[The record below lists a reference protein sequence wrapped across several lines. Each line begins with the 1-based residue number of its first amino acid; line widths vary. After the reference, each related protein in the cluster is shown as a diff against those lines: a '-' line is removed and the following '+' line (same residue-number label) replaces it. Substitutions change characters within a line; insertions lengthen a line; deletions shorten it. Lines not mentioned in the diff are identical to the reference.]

1 MLILG
6 LDPSQKTGWALY
18 DTKAPLSAI
27 RCGVL
32 KIAAEKK
39 AFERNAGLLGRA
51 LVKLLGE
58 HRDPNTKK
66 IILPDFAVIEKA
78 PRQPAGQYGQQR
90 KPTTVKFM
98 GEEVPAQDGDE
109 AEGGG
114 GLQSTLSTNQM
125 AAALCAVLGAYGIP
139 YEALMSSGWRKSAYG
154 FGTHKGWKREDWKK
168 YSRQMC
174 QQMRITATNDDMA
187 EACWIAFAGK
197 ACGKFKEIERNRLMQ
212 AQRAA

>member
-1 MLILG
+1 MALILG

-32 KIAAEKK
+32 KIEAEKK
-39 AFERNAGLLGRA
+39 AFERNAGMLGRA

-58 HRDPNTKK
+58 YRDPETKR

-78 PRQPAGQYGQQR
+78 PRQPAGQYGQPR
-90 KPTTVKFM
+90 KAATVKFM
-98 GEEVPAQDGDE
+98 GEQMPAQDGDE
-109 AEGGG
+109 AESAGG

-125 AAALCAVLGAYGIP
+125 AAALCSVLGAYGVP
-139 YEALMSSGWRKSAYG
+139 YEAMTSAEWRKPAYG
-154 FGTHKGWKREDWKK
+154 FGTRKGWGRDDWKK
-168 YSRQMC
+168 HSREMC
-174 QQMRITATNDDMA
+174 RQMRITATNDDMA

-197 ACGKFKEIERNRLMQ
+197 SCDRFRKMEHDRDQ
-212 AQRAA
+212 ARAA